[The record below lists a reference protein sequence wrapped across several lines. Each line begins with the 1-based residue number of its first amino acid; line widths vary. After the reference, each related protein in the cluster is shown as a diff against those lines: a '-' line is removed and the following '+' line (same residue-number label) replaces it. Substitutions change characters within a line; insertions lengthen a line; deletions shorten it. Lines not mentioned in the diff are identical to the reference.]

1 MARAKAVD
9 FFSTKNNSS
18 DSEEEEDKPAVDP
31 RFVLADSDSEGEEEQ
46 EDGDED
52 EEEKG
57 RTSKKKT
64 KDFFELAGKTDDG
77 DDEEED
83 EEDEEEEE
91 EEKEKKPVKTSSTK
105 AKTKP
110 MTKEEIEKHNKKI
123 AKTGVVYFSRIP
135 PLMDPGKLRMLL
147 QRFGI
152 VDRIYLVPEDPKAQ
166 AVRIRHG
173 GNRALAY
180 TEGWAEFTKKRYAKT
195 CASTLNGNTIGGKK
209 GSQHYD
215 DIMNAKYLP
224 KFKWSDLSEQLAQET
239 HNRQARLRTE
249 ISQATRENQTYIQ
262 SLEKSKAAERR
273 RQRQE
278 EEGGETEEK
287 PAKKVHRDFYQGKTH
302 SARAKEGKKELDGS
316 VGSILG
322 SVM

>member
-1 MARAKAVD
+1 MARSKAVD
-9 FFSTKNNSS
+9 FFSTKGDSS
-18 DSEEEEDKPAVDP
+18 DSEEEDKAVVDP
-31 RFVLADSDSEGEEEQ
+31 RFVLADSDSEGEQEE
-46 EDGDED
+46 EEDED

-57 RTSKKKT
+57 RTSKKKS
-64 KDFFELAGKTDDG
+64 KDFFELAGKRDD
-77 DDEEED
+77 DDEDDED
-83 EEDEEEEE
+83 EDEVEEAADK
-91 EEKEKKPVKTSSTK
+91 KEKPTKSSTK
-105 AKTKP
+105 AKVKP

-224 KFKWSDLSEQLAQET
+224 KFKWNDLSEQLAQET

-278 EEGGETEEK
+278 EEGGEVEDRPE
-287 PAKKVHRDFYQGKTH
+287 KKVHREFYQGKTH
-302 SARAKEGKKELDGS
+302 SARAKEGKKELDGG

-322 SVM
+322 RVM

>member
-9 FFSTKNNSS
+9 FFSAKNDSS
-18 DSEEEEDKPAVDP
+18 DSEDDDKPVVDP
-31 RFVLADSDSEGEEEQ
+31 RFVLADSDSEEEEE
-46 EDGDED
+46 ED
-52 EEEKG
+52 EEKG
-57 RTSKKKT
+57 RTGKKKST
-64 KDFFELAGKTDDG
+64 DFFELAGKEEEDDD
-77 DDEEED
+77 DDEEEED
-83 EEDEEEEE
+83 GVEEDAS
-91 EEKEKKPVKTSSTK
+91 EEKEPKKTPKTK
-105 AKTKP
+105 VKP

-135 PLMDPGKLRMLL
+135 PLMDPGKLRLLL
-147 QRFGI
+147 QRFGV

-180 TEGWAEFTKKRYAKT
+180 VEGWAEFTKKRYAKT

-273 RQRQE
+273 RKREE
-278 EEGGETEEK
+278 EEGEEKEK
-287 PAKKVHRDFYQGKTH
+287 PAKKVHRDFHQGKTH

-322 SVM
+322 RVM

>member
-9 FFSTKNNSS
+9 FFSTKNDSS
-18 DSEEEEDKPAVDP
+18 DSEEDDKPVVDP
-31 RFVLADSDSEGEEEQ
+31 RFVLADSDSEGEQEE
-46 EDGDED
+46 EE

-57 RTSKKKT
+57 RTSKKKS
-64 KDFFELAGKTDDG
+64 KDFFELAGKTEDD
-77 DDEEED
+77 DDDED
-83 EEDEEEEE
+83 EEAEEEELKKTE
-91 EEKEKKPVKTSSTK
+91 VKEKKSTK
-105 AKTKP
+105 AKVKP

-278 EEGGETEEK
+278 EEGGEGEEEK
-287 PAKKVHRDFYQGKTH
+287 PAKKVHRDFHQGKTH

>member
-1 MARAKAVD
+1 MARSKAVD
-9 FFSTKNNSS
+9 FFSTKNDSS
-18 DSEEEEDKPAVDP
+18 DSEEDDKPVVDP
-31 RFVLADSDSEGEEEQ
+31 RFVLADSDSEGQQ
-46 EDGDED
+46 EDDGDEDDD

-57 RTSKKKT
+57 RTSKKKST
-64 KDFFELAGKTDDG
+64 DFFQLARKIGDDEDEDEDG
-77 DDEEED
+77 DDEAEAEETA
-83 EEDEEEEE
+83 
-91 EEKEKKPVKTSSTK
+91 EKKTSKPSK
-105 AKTKP
+105 QKVKP

-224 KFKWSDLSEQLAQET
+224 KFKWNDLSEQLAQET

-278 EEGGETEEK
+278 EEGGEEEEK
-287 PAKKVHRDFYQGKTH
+287 PAKKVHREFYQGKTH
-302 SARAKEGKKELDGS
+302 SARAKEGKKELDGG

-322 SVM
+322 RVM

>member
-1 MARAKAVD
+1 MARSKAVD
-9 FFSTKNNSS
+9 FFSTKNDSS
-18 DSEEEEDKPAVDP
+18 DSEEDGKAVVDP
-31 RFVLADSDSEGEEEQ
+31 RFVLADSDSEAEQ
-46 EDGDED
+46 EDDGDEDD

-57 RTSKKKT
+57 RTSKKKSTDFFQLKT
-64 KDFFELAGKTDDG
+64 KDEDEGDDDE
-77 DDEEED
+77 DDEETAEQ
-83 EEDEEEEE
+83 
-91 EEKEKKPVKTSSTK
+91 KTSKTT
-105 AKTKP
+105 AKQKVKP

-224 KFKWSDLSEQLAQET
+224 KFKWNDLSEQLAQET

-273 RQRQE
+273 RQREE
-278 EEGGETEEK
+278 EEGGEETEK
-287 PAKKVHRDFYQGKTH
+287 PTKKVHRDFYQGKTH
-302 SARAKEGKKELDGS
+302 SARAKEGKKELDGG